1 MLFDFQIRIIHP
13 FTAHLLCLPPPP
25 PFPPGNLLLA
35 RNMHPL
41 RSPGISAAFNFFSD
55 RLESQFGSQLKAGQ
69 CERLNSKLHQPY
81 LTGSILVWHG
91 QGRVED
97 AAVIKSYLGSNCT
110 KHEFL
115 SMIGK

>member
-1 MLFDFQIRIIHP
+1 MLSDFQIRIIHP

-55 RLESQFGSQLKAGQ
+55 RLESQFGSQLKAG
-69 CERLNSKLHQPY
+69 
-81 LTGSILVWHG
+81 
-91 QGRVED
+91 
-97 AAVIKSYLGSNCT
+97 A
-110 KHEFL
+110 
-115 SMIGK
+115 M